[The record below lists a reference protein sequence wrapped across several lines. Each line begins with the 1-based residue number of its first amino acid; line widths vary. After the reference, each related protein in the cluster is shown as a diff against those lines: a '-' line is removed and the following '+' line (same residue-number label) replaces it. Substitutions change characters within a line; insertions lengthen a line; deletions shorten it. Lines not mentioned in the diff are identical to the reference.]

1 MAWLGETK
9 SPQKKDEE
17 NTYKGPQYKKGG
29 KVIVRLSFDF
39 VSKDV
44 SRRRDHLEKMILT
57 EISTKDLSIRV
68 KKESL

>member
-1 MAWLGETK
+1 M
-9 SPQKKDEE
+9 
-17 NTYKGPQYKKGG
+17 
-29 KVIVRLSFDF
+29 RLSFDF

>member
-9 SPQKKDEE
+9 SPQKEDEE
-17 NTYKGPQYKKGG
+17 NTYKGPQYKGG
-29 KVIVRLSFDF
+29 KVIVRLSFNF

-44 SRRRDHLEKMILT
+44 SRRHDHLKQMILT